1 MGDTYIASVSKPA
14 CELYICGLPITDL
27 APIPTPHIIYPDALG
42 YCPLK
47 DCDFVVVDVGSLLL
61 VRGGVRSRS
70 VWFDSVCPF

>member
-1 MGDTYIASVSKPA
+1 MGDTYIASVSKTA

-42 YCPLK
+42 YCLLK
-47 DCDFVVVDVGSLLL
+47 DCDFVVVGICAGD
-61 VRGGVRSRS
+61 GVRSRS